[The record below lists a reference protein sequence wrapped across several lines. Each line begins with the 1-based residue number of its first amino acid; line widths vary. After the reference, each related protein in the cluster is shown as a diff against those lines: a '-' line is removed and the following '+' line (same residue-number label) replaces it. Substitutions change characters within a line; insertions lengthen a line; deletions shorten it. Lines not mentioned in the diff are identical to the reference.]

1 MRRIVT
7 KNWKVI
13 AYIIGY
19 VVLIVAELDTLN
31 TVYVGVGM
39 AWLFVKFV
47 KGLLTGG
54 LTFKNTAHHGHFS
67 DHDDRSPQPFG
78 RDYGTLNAN
87 DATVIYGAN
96 CP

>member
-13 AYIIGY
+13 AYITGF
-19 VVLIVAELDTLN
+19 VLLALSPLEDLTVAYGLVGTAYGFIRFVMRVAKDGVTVSN
-31 TVYVGVGM
+31 TNGVDR
-39 AWLFVKFV
+39 
-47 KGLLTGG
+47 
-54 LTFKNTAHHGHFS
+54 FS
-67 DHDDRSPQPFG
+67 DKDDRSPQPFG

-87 DATVIYGAN
+87 DATVIYSAN